1 MSVGNRST
9 SCVSK
14 KDKKPGK
21 DTQQAAARKM
31 IKIREN
37 DDYDVGA

>member
-1 MSVGNRST
+1 MSGEIGPRHLCN
-9 SCVSK
+9 K
-14 KDKKPGK
+14 KRQKPGK

>member
-1 MSVGNRST
+1 MSGEIGPRHVYQE
-9 SCVSK
+9 

-31 IKIREN
+31 IKTREN